1 MLVDEFIKCVD
12 RRDEMIKEVQK
23 ENLNNKEEIK
33 EWKERELRPLD
44 KQIIKL
50 ANRLLRQEYE
60 ANTTLCVRIKDVY
73 NNQQLI
79 EFYKDR
85 KSEFDNSDERE
96 F

>member
-85 KSEFDNSDERE
+85 KSEFDNSAERE

>member
-12 RRDEMIKEVQK
+12 RRDEMIKEMQG
-23 ENLNNKEEIK
+23 ENNKEEIK

-85 KSEFDNSDERE
+85 KSEFDNSAERE